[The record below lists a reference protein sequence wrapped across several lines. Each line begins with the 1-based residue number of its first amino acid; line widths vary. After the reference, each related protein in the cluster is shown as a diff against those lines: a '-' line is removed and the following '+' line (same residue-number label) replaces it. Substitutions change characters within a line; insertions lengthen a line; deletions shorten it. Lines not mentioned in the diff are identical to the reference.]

1 MAIGKDIKATAKN
14 IEGKVQEAT
23 GNITGNKKDQL
34 AGKAKQAQASV
45 EHAVEDL
52 KDAVHDATN

>member
-1 MAIGKDIKATAKN
+1 MGIGKDMKATAKN
-14 IEGKVQEAT
+14 IEGKAQEAS

-34 AGKAKQAQASV
+34 AGKVKQAQASG

-52 KDAVHDATN
+52 KDAAHDATN